1 MPNYSHDHTI
11 SAGPFVNVRVR
22 RDNDTD
28 EFRIDQG
35 VDYIYLDRR
44 AAEELQTTL
53 DIFLTETEEPCD
65 LCHLAELDAAGIAVE
80 VWTDTYA

>member
-1 MPNYSHDHTI
+1 MSYLSHEHTVACRKYSEVHVARSSSTGD
-11 SAGPFVNVRVR
+11 
-22 RDNDTD
+22 
-28 EFRIDQG
+28 FRIGQG